1 MDGMIG
7 KKKPDSK
14 EQIDAGVRLDEIDQQ
29 TLDDIVGE
37 RDQLRAEQ
45 DRILRGAADAQ
56 NRLRT
61 ARKDVQESNRQGVT
75 AVARDVIAALD
86 SFDLALSQDMHSAT
100 VESIV
105 EGVRSIR
112 GELIRALSYH
122 GVSLIEATPG
132 EELDPQ
138 RHQAMME
145 QPSDEFDGG
154 QVVAMVQVGY
164 KLNDRVIRPAKV
176 IVAASRAGGDCDVGC
191 DDLAA
196 EDNSA
201 DSLADET
208 NPGPAV
214 SEGTPDPDGVFHI
227 DDESLGDMNFGEEP
241 DEGPPETPREDGH
254 ADV

>member
-7 KKKPDSK
+7 KKKPDSN

-37 RDQLRAEQ
+37 RDHLRAEQ

-61 ARKDVQESNRQGVT
+61 ARKDVQESQRQGVT

-112 GELIRALSYH
+112 SELIRALSNH
-122 GVSLIEATPG
+122 GVGLIEATPG
-132 EELDPQ
+132 AELDPEC
-138 RHQAMME
+138 HQAIME

-176 IVAASRAGGDCDVGC
+176 IVAASRTGGDADVVC

-196 EDNSA
+196 EDNPA

-214 SEGTPDPDGVFHI
+214 SEGTADPDGVFHI

-241 DEGPPETPREDGH
+241 DDGPPETPREDGH